1 MTPDASAAPTHPGG
15 VTIAI
20 EDEPAE
26 RVRAVV
32 LAGLVAHNRR
42 HAEAPD
48 FAPLVLAARDASGSV
63 VGGLVGQTGWRWLH
77 VELLWVDES
86 HRGGGIGESL
96 LRAAERAAA
105 ARGCR
110 HVDLDTFDFHA
121 RPFYERLGYTVF
133 GVQDDYP
140 PGHRRY
146 YLRRTIAADA
156 GAEAS
161 NAGASSGSWE
171 APWDS
176 TPGSA

>member
-1 MTPDASAAPTHPGG
+1 MTTDAASARTPSTG
-15 VTIAI
+15 VTIGV
-20 EDEPAE
+20 EEEPAA
-26 RVRAVV
+26 RVRAMI

-48 FAPLVLAARDASGSV
+48 FAPLVLAARDESGAV
-63 VGGLVGQTGWRWLH
+63 IGGLVGQTGWRWLH

-86 HRGGGIGESL
+86 HRRRGIGAAL

-110 HVDLDTFDFHA
+110 HVDLDTFDFQA
-121 RPFYERLGYTVF
+121 RPFYERLGYSVF

-146 YLRRTIAADA
+146 YLRRTIADA
-156 GAEAS
+156 PDTGT
-161 NAGASSGSWE
+161 SSG
-171 APWDS
+171 P
-176 TPGSA
+176 